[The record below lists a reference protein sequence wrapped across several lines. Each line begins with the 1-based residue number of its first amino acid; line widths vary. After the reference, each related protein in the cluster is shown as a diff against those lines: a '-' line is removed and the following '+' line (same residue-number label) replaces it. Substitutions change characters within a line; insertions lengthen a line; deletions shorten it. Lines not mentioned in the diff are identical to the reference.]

1 MSKIIAVF
9 GASGNQGGSVIRAL
23 LDDAA
28 LSKEFKIRAVTR
40 DINKDSIVALKK
52 EGVEAVVGD
61 MQSSDSVA
69 QAVKGAHTVF
79 LVTNFWETFSADTEI
94 SQGKAVADACKNA
107 GVKHLIFSSLINVTE
122 TSKGRLPN
130 IAHFDGKARV
140 ETYIREI
147 GVPATFVMP
156 GVFMSGYFDLIREG
170 EGGSYSLALPVDG
183 KKAQIPL
190 LDAAGDTGKFVR
202 AIIQDYPASVG
213 KQVRAAVDYYTPERL
228 VAEFSEVLGRPA
240 SFMQIPADMFK
251 SFLPPPVAQEI
262 LENMFLFEDPGYY
275 AGATLSEG
283 PRPDVKEL
291 TSWKDFVSANKDH
304 TRLRPEDAIYGP
316 APPRN
321 SRPRQSSPLGR
332 SDTVTP
338 ATTGQQTTQKRHKS
352 RRNRSADR
360 RRKGTWKK
368 LLWVKQNFPDNYTD
382 EETFLDHLQRNP
394 RLRPYEFWPL
404 VADSTIIVQHVCS
417 VVIFVCCFTGIFQ
430 ERISPQT
437 IVGWATSGTVA
448 GWVLRDWWQGK
459 EEVERAAMMQES
471 LVGASDGASS
481 TSDSGSGSTTA
492 MTAPGTPSTETP
504 GTIRRPSGAGV
515 SQPHSRNISVASADS
530 TQPVIPI
537 IANSD
542 MNAIPG
548 AASIVAPPSSP
559 PFHITPYQGTPSP
572 FSSRTQERLTTAKS
586 ALLIYCSLLGLSPI
600 LKSLTK
606 STSSDSI
613 WALSFWLM
621 ILNVFTFDYGAG
633 PGVKFPASLST
644 NAALMAST
652 VLASRLP
659 TTTHV
664 FSLTLFSIEV
674 FGLFPV
680 FRRHLRHH
688 SWTGHLWLT
697 TSLVVMAGTGLSMV
711 ISGGGWGWG
720 ILGAVGGCIGM
731 GVGMGM
737 TSWWLIGLQRYKN
750 EIRGP
755 WDPARPVI
763 RRGWD

>member
-23 LDDAA
+23 RNDAT

-40 DINKDSIVALKK
+40 DVNKDSIVALTK
-52 EGVEAVVGD
+52 EGVEAVVYGGLLAD
-61 MQSSDSVA
+61 HFPD
-69 QAVKGAHTVF
+69 
-79 LVTNFWETFSADTEI
+79 FWETFSADTEI

-130 IAHFDGKARV
+130 IAHFDGKAKV

-190 LDAAGDTGKFVR
+190 LDAAGDTGQFVR

-240 SFMQIPADMFK
+240 SFMQIPAEMFK

-291 TSWKDFVSANKDH
+291 TSWKDFVLANKDH
-304 TRLRPEDAIYGP
+304 TRLRPEDAIYGTV
-316 APPRN
+316 PPRN

-338 ATTGQQTTQKRHKS
+338 ATTGQQTTHKRHKS

-404 VADSTIIVQHVCS
+404 VADSTIIVQH
-417 VVIFVCCFTGIFQ
+417 

-515 SQPHSRNISVASADS
+515 SQTHSRNISAASADS
-530 TQPVIPI
+530 NQPVIPI
-537 IANSD
+537 IPNSD

-548 AASIVAPPSSP
+548 AASIIVPPSSP

-572 FSSRTQERLTTAKS
+572 FSPRTQERLTTAKS

-697 TSLVVMAGTGLSMV
+697 TSLVVMAGTGLSLV